1 MSNGAAP
8 LTACQ
13 QLALLQAQ
21 MALYAS
27 GRAPVVVETP
37 QLGRVEFSKA
47 SMGDIQR
54 LIDTLTYQCAIEN
67 GDYCTARRARR
78 RPISMESWP

>member
-1 MSNGAAP
+1 MSNGSVP

-21 MALYAS
+21 MTLYLS
-27 GRAPVVVETP
+27 GQAPSAVETP
-37 QLGRVEFSKA
+37 QLGRVEFSKTTV
-47 SMGDIQR
+47 GNIQR
-54 LIDTLTYQCAIEN
+54 VIDDLAYQCAIEN
-67 GDYCTARRARR
+67 GDYAAARRSRR